1 MAPSVNP
8 LVIEARNVLQ
18 RGVGDVIEASVECA
32 EAESQTVLSDILDK
46 SWDLKEV
53 MRMYEG
59 TLSASFDME
68 EQYDRVILKLQDEIE
83 LLEEKKKK
91 IASRYQG

>member
-1 MAPSVNP
+1 
-8 LVIEARNVLQ
+8 
-18 RGVGDVIEASVECA
+18 
-32 EAESQTVLSDILDK
+32 VLSDILDK

-68 EQYDRVILKLQDEIE
+68 EQYDRIILKLQDEIE

>member
-1 MAPSVNP
+1 
-8 LVIEARNVLQ
+8 
-18 RGVGDVIEASVECA
+18 
-32 EAESQTVLSDILDK
+32 VLSDILDK

-91 IASRYQG
+91 ITSRYQG